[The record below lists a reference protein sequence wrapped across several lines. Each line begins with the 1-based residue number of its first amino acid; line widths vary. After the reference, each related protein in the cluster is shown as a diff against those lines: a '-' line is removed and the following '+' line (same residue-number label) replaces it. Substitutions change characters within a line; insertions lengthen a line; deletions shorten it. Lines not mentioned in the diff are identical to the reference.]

1 MYESEAIR
9 LQREADN
16 FTKKFEHEKKRLMML
31 EDQYKQACDELAE
44 KKKQIKLNGT
54 FKVPAYNSRGYNYKE
69 KQPSD
74 QQYMEERVRP
84 PTAERKQDL
93 HNIKTLENKLDKSL
107 VKFNRVQAENRTFR
121 KQIDV
126 MRKEMKNQVRVN
138 AGYNKEINKANDKA
152 KNLNRTTYQGQRVSE
167 ETNNQILALKA
178 KHEAEKFN
186 FERKIKDLQDKLK
199 ERDDS
204 EMEKTKTKVTGAVAV
219 EASATAGGEFLNPTA
234 LLKLRLQKWTNN
246 NKEKKNLMD
255 MYIRNVN
262 IIEDAF
268 AQIKQQT
275 GISSTEEIVT
285 TFIKAE
291 EQNYSLYNYVNMLN
305 SEIDMIEE
313 QNKNIEAEIQR
324 HEELG
329 DMTEKEKEVVRQKIK
344 VQIEEM
350 DAQMKEKDNQIKNI
364 EQQMITI
371 KTSVF
376 KMCEHFK

>member
-1 MYESEAIR
+1 
-9 LQREADN
+9 
-16 FTKKFEHEKKRLMML
+16 
-31 EDQYKQACDELAE
+31 
-44 KKKQIKLNGT
+44 
-54 FKVPAYNSRGYNYKE
+54 
-69 KQPSD
+69 
-74 QQYMEERVRP
+74 
-84 PTAERKQDL
+84 
-93 HNIKTLENKLDKSL
+93 
-107 VKFNRVQAENRTFR
+107 
-121 KQIDV
+121 
-126 MRKEMKNQVRVN
+126 
-138 AGYNKEINKANDKA
+138 
-152 KNLNRTTYQGQRVSE
+152 
-167 ETNNQILALKA
+167 
-178 KHEAEKFN
+178 
-186 FERKIKDLQDKLK
+186 
-199 ERDDS
+199 
-204 EMEKTKTKVTGAVAV
+204 
-219 EASATAGGEFLNPTA
+219 
-234 LLKLRLQKWTNN
+234 
-246 NKEKKNLMD
+246 MD

-364 EQQMITI
+364 E
-371 KTSVF
+371 
-376 KMCEHFK
+376 